1 MQRLLAW
8 VMENVGRHRN
18 REVEATGTG
27 GSLRSRGFAGN
38 GREISELP
46 GI

>member
-8 VMENVGRHRN
+8 VMENAGRHRN
-18 REVEATGTG
+18 REVEAIGEG
-27 GSLRSRGFAGN
+27 VSLRSRVFAGN
-38 GREISELP
+38 GREISEFP